1 MSSIGKTNG
10 DDRREV
16 LERRAALVRAR
27 LEQRLDVLDKRRD
40 NLVHRVQSLTKP
52 PVPML
57 ALLAV
62 GVLGTIWI
70 VRRSRSSSRASS
82 ETRHLTEPRQRPA
95 RMVRAGAPE
104 SCGGARRC
112 GVAPRRCLESRALA
126 RCRKARATPAS
137 STTPECAALGLI
149 SGLER
154 THSCNGIRS
163 G

>member
-16 LERRAALVRAR
+16 LERRAALVRAQ

-62 GVLGTIWI
+62 GVLGTVWI
-70 VRRSRSSSRASS
+70 VRRSRSSSRKSS
-82 ETRHLTEPRQRPA
+82 ETRYLTEPRQRPQRGWFA
-95 RMVRAGAPE
+95 RALQKAAVVLGAAALRRVGAWSLDHWLGPDIP
-104 SCGGARRC
+104 ARRLPAPPRPS
-112 GVAPRRCLESRALA
+112 APR
-126 RCRKARATPAS
+126 
-137 STTPECAALGLI
+137 LG
-149 SGLER
+149 
-154 THSCNGIRS
+154 
-163 G
+163 